1 MGVVLVD
8 RVIGV
13 EQGGVCLFR
22 NMAGRRKSAEFTVGM
37 DDVRP
42 PGQEFLQQLFLQG
55 NPQPRFGI
63 DGSRSHRAQIIHAVL
78 HIGGCGVGK
87 GQDADLM
94 APVFQSF
101 AQIQHGSHH
110 TVYRR
115 REPVCGQS

>member
-1 MGVVLVD
+1 MGVVLID
-8 RVIGV
+8 GVIGV
-13 EQGGVCLFR
+13 QQGSVCLFR
-22 NMAGRRKSAEFTVGM
+22 NVAGRWEGAELAVGM

-55 NPQPRFGI
+55 NPQPRVGVYR
-63 DGSRSHRAQIIHAVL
+63 SRSHRAQIIDTVL

-87 GQDADLM
+87 WQDADLM